1 MTSDPLIPRK
11 PPWLRKKIPAGPGYT
26 NLKKIKE
33 HYALATVCEEARC
46 PNMGECWE
54 KKHATFMILG
64 SRCTRNCLFC
74 SVEKKAPS
82 PPDETEP
89 LRIAQAVK
97 ELGIRYSVIT
107 SVTRDDL
114 EDGGAEFFA
123 RTVEAIRKLNPHVV
137 IELLIPD
144 FKARTESLQRV
155 VLSNPDILGHNL
167 ETSRRLHQTCRRA
180 SNYDQ
185 SLKVLSLIKQ
195 INSNQIT
202 KSAFMVGL
210 GETDEE
216 IHEMLTDL
224 KEHSVDKIC
233 IGQYLQP
240 NKASMP
246 VARFL
251 TDPDY
256 EKYRKWGKNLGFSSV
271 LAGPFVRSSYQA

>member
-1 MTSDPLIPRK
+1 MPDSHLPRK
-11 PPWLRKKIPAGPGYT
+11 PAWLRKKIPAGHGYT
-26 NLKKIKE
+26 HLKKIKE
-33 HYALATVCEEARC
+33 HYQLATVCEEARC

-64 SRCTRNCLFC
+64 NRCTRTCLFC
-74 SVEKKAPS
+74 SVEKKTPS
-82 PPDETEP
+82 PPDESEP
-89 LRIAQAVK
+89 LRIAKAIN

-114 EDGGAEFFA
+114 EDGGAELFA
-123 RTVEAIRKLNPHVV
+123 RTVEAIRELNPHVV

-144 FKARTESLQRV
+144 FKARIESLQRV

-180 SNYDQ
+180 SHYDQ
-185 SLKVLSLIKQ
+185 SLKVLTLIKQ
-195 INSNQIT
+195 INPDQIT

-216 IHEMLTDL
+216 ILEMLKDL
-224 KEHSVDKIC
+224 EKQRVDKVC

-240 NKASMP
+240 STVSMP

-251 TDPDY
+251 TEPDY
-256 EKYRKWGKNLGFSSV
+256 EKYRAWGKDLGFSSIQ
-271 LAGPFVRSSYQA
+271 AGPFVRSSYPA